1 MAKHGD
7 ADGRDLVATNGGG
20 FPIRRKV
27 RADGWTKT
35 RRQTFLNTLA
45 ATCNV
50 TESCRAAGMA
60 LRAVYPL
67 KARDAEFAA
76 AWDQAITEGF
86 DRLRAQA
93 LDAGANAALIGD
105 ELVQFARAEPLGG
118 ARWRISGFWRGR
130 RGTEGAMGAQ
140 AAGTRFVLIDQAALL
155 AVDLPPGTIGRVVD
169 ASASGVGDAAPVP
182 ASADV
187 TGRSVAPP
195 APEHARVAMLG
206 DGGLQIGWMRR
217 SRTGW
222 AWRDGV
228 DAPLGEER
236 EAYRLTITRGDG
248 VVRTIETAIPGWT
261 YPAGALADDR
271 SAGPVSLAVVQIG
284 TLAASVPL
292 IMTI

>member
-93 LDAGANAALIGD
+93 LEHCGAGLVIDPDGSAAVPPPFDFEKALRLLHFYRAQEEGVPSGRTGRKRRNATREETNAALIKA
-105 ELVQFARAEPLGG
+105 LTAARK
-118 ARWRISGFWRGR
+118 RI
-130 RGTEGAMGAQ
+130 TE
-140 AAGTRFVLIDQAALL
+140 RL
-155 AVDLPPGTIGRVVD
+155 A
-169 ASASGVGDAAPVP
+169 
-182 ASADV
+182 
-187 TGRSVAPP
+187 
-195 APEHARVAMLG
+195 
-206 DGGLQIGWMRR
+206 
-217 SRTGW
+217 
-222 AWRDGV
+222 
-228 DAPLGEER
+228 ER
-236 EAYRLTITRGDG
+236 E
-248 VVRTIETAIPGWT
+248 PG
-261 YPAGALADDR
+261 A
-271 SAGPVSLAVVQIG
+271 
-284 TLAASVPL
+284 
-292 IMTI
+292 